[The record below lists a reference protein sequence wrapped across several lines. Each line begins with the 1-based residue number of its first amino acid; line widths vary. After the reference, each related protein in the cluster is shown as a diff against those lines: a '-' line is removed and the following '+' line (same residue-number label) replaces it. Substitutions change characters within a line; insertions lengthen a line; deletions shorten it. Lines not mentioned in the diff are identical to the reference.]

1 MLFPTLNFAIF
12 FLVVFTASWLLM
24 PHRTAWKWF
33 MLAASWYFY
42 ANWDWRFVALI
53 AGSSLVNQAFGVAI
67 SRTDEPRRRKALI
80 TAAVAT
86 NLVVLGVF
94 KYYGFFAES
103 VADMLGTMGVESPV
117 PFLRFIL
124 PVGIS
129 FLTFHAISYV
139 VDIYRGELA
148 PAPALDFFVYMAFF
162 PHLVAGP
169 IVRGSELLPQF
180 RSKRNPRRIEASR
193 AFWLITAGLA
203 KKIVIADFLATNIV
217 DGVFSTPGRFSA
229 GEVLVGLYGYAVQI
243 YCDFSAYT
251 DIAIG
256 VALLLGFH
264 FPENF
269 NSPYVATSI
278 QDFWRRWHITLSRW
292 LRDYLYIP
300 LGGNRGGRPATYR
313 NLMLTMLLGG
323 LWHGAAWSFVFWG
336 GLHGMWLVWE
346 RWRADRRMD
355 RGLEP
360 LPDTPSRR
368 VVRRLVTFNL
378 VVFAWIFFRA
388 DSMSTALQILGR
400 LTDWGPAPAVT
411 PAILLAIA
419 VGIGAQYV
427 PRDLVVRLQAGFS
440 RWAPAVQGLALALAL
455 VVIDSLGSEGVA
467 AFIYFQF

>member
-53 AGSSLVNQAFGVAI
+53 AGSSLVNQIFGVAI
-67 SRTDEPRRRKALI
+67 SRTDEPGRRKALV
-80 TAAVAT
+80 TGAVAT
-86 NLVVLGVF
+86 NLAVLGVF

-103 VADMLGTMGVESPV
+103 VADMLGTVGVESPI

-180 RSKRNPRRIEASR
+180 RTKRNPRKIEASL
-193 AFWLITAGLA
+193 AFWLIMAGLA

-217 DGVFSTPGRFSA
+217 DGVFATPGRFSA
-229 GEVLVGLYGYAVQI
+229 GEVLAGLYGYAVQI

-269 NSPYVATSI
+269 NSPYAATSI

-300 LGGNRGGRPATYR
+300 LGGSRGSQTATYR

-323 LWHGAAWSFVFWG
+323 LWHGAAWNFVFWG
-336 GLHGMWLVWE
+336 GLHGAWLVWE
-346 RWRADRRMD
+346 RRRADRRTD
-355 RGLEP
+355 QGLEP
-360 LPDTPSRR
+360 LPDTPG
-368 VVRRLVTFNL
+368 RRLVRRIITLNL
-378 VVFAWIFFRA
+378 VIFAWIFFRA
-388 DSMSTALQILGR
+388 DSMSTAFQILGR

-427 PRDLVVRLQAGFS
+427 PRDFVVRLQAGFS
-440 RWAPAVQGLALALAL
+440 RWAPAVQGLALAVAL
-455 VVIDSLGSEGVA
+455 VVIDSLGSQGVA